1 MKAGK
6 RAVVILA
13 LALAGCQSSH
23 LDIPPTASL
32 VTLRLGC
39 TPTTA
44 PLVRE
49 LAQGYQREHPATRL
63 VLDLAILTS
72 GQPTVEDTGP
82 PVTITEAFPREAG
95 IWSAPLAHDHLAII
109 VHPENP
115 LGNLTLD
122 QLRAIYQG
130 RITGWAALG
139 GGNRPI
145 TATTRNVG
153 SAPRQIFDRLVLGG
167 LPATGAARLALSD
180 AAMLALVRADPGAIG
195 FVSLTAVDTSVRP
208 IAVEGVNPTT
218 PAAEGY
224 PLRTTILAV
233 AATPPEDA
241 YLSFLAW
248 VQSPAGQAIV
258 AHHYTPL
265 EP

>member
-1 MKAGK
+1 MNSGK
-6 RAVVILA
+6 RAIVILA

-39 TPTTA
+39 TPATT
-44 PLVRE
+44 PLIRE
-49 LAQGYQREHPATRL
+49 LAQGYQREYPATRL
-63 VLDLAILTS
+63 VLDLTVTAT
-72 GQPTVEDTGP
+72 GQPSTEGTGP
-82 PVTITEAFPREAG
+82 PVTITEAPPLEAG
-95 IWSAPLAHDHLAII
+95 VWSAPLAYDHLAII

-139 GGNRPI
+139 GSDRPI
-145 TATTRNVG
+145 TVVTRNAS
-153 SAPRQIFDRLVLGG
+153 SAPRQVFDRLVLDG
-167 LPATGAARLALSD
+167 LPATGAARLTLSD
-180 AAMLALVRADPGAIG
+180 AAMLALVRGDPGAIG
-195 FVSLTAVDTSVRP
+195 FVSMAAVDTSVRP
-208 IAVEGVNPTT
+208 IAVEGVNPTS
-218 PAAEGY
+218 PAAEDY

-233 AATPPEDA
+233 AAAPPEIA
-241 YLSFLAW
+241 YLSFLLW

-258 AHHYTPL
+258 ARHYTPL